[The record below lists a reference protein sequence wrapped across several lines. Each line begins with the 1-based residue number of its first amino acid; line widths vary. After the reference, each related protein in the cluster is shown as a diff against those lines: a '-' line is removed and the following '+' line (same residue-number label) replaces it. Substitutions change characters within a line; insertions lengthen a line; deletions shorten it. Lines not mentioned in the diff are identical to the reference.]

1 MVTAAAQAT
10 VMVAVTAAV
19 MDTVAAAVVV
29 VVTATVTGTVMATV
43 VVPILGPIAASHTA
57 MLAATSRPQTRRY
70 SRHHCG
76 LKHGVSRG
84 NIAAPNTASIATP
97 LRPQTPRHSRHRGLK
112 HDVSRGNIAASNT
125 ASIVISSLPHRC
137 LIAASNSASI
147 TAAIVAV
154 GFPSAYVAV
163 QVEPL
168 SVFSQEAAG
177 LVHAA
182 GAAVKATS
190 GHELDG
196 CVFCVLICRGLD
208 LQAQPFQAGRV
219 GLE

>member
-1 MVTAAAQAT
+1 
-10 VMVAVTAAV
+10 
-19 MDTVAAAVVV
+19 MDGRAKRERPRGVESNPRRGDGRSTSD
-29 VVTATVTGTVMATV
+29 
-43 VVPILGPIAASHTA
+43 SHGGGNGG
-57 MLAATSRPQTRRY
+57 SDGY
-70 SRHHCG
+70 SRG
-76 LKHGVSRG
+76 SGRGGSHGDSHGHRHGHSRG
-84 NIAAPNTASIATP
+84 PNP
-97 LRPQTPRHSRHRGLK
+97 GPDRGLTYC
-112 HDVSRGNIAASNT
+112 DTRGNIAASNT
-125 ASIVISSLPHRC
+125 ALLAAPLRPKTRRQSRQHCGFKYGVNRDLIAASSLPHRC

-182 GAAVKATS
+182 GAAVKAAS

-196 CVFCVLICRGLD
+196 CVFCVLVCRGLD